1 MQVKALKDC
10 HYGGP
15 RKAGE
20 TFDVTGQYGYLMAR
34 MGMVKVL
41 GDSVETK
48 AMQAETPEE
57 KPKRTYKRK
66 DMAGEGITK

>member
-20 TFDVTGQYGYLMAR
+20 TFGVTGQYGYLMAR

>member
-41 GDSVETK
+41 DDSVETK
-48 AMQAETPEE
+48 ELVAETPED
-57 KPKRTYKRK
+57 KPKRGYRRK
-66 DMAGEGITK
+66 DMQGAGETK